1 MTPSGEPA
9 RPPAAPSGPA
19 GDRNTPTIADW
30 RLAERIA
37 ITVATA
43 NAPMVGAERGHQL
56 RQQLHA
62 MVAEA
67 DPVVRR
73 VARLGEDLSPASATV
88 IGRASWIRLNLA
100 TLRWLT
106 DPLADRLLRQT
117 SVAQAVARRVVAV
130 QIGMVLGYLAARVL
144 GQYEALR
151 PPPAGSPEVEPPGR
165 LLLVG
170 PNLQAAGDLAARDG
184 LDPAELYRGV
194 ILHELT
200 HRLQFEGVG
209 WLRGHL
215 RALLDAY
222 LEDAR
227 LDPERMREVARRLP
241 ELVVDPARVSDP
253 RQWLALVLTPAQL
266 DVLDRAQSLMTLL
279 EGHGN
284 AVMEWGAADAGAFDP
299 SAVRELLRQRRGRVF
314 DKMARDALGLSMKAK
329 QYAVGERFVLDVA
342 DRHGVEVVN
351 RAWDD
356 PEHLPGTDE
365 LDRPDDWAS
374 RVR

>member
-1 MTPSGEPA
+1 MTAPGESA
-9 RPPAAPSGPA
+9 NGSAAPSGGVGA
-19 GDRNTPTIADW
+19 TTTIADW

-37 ITVATA
+37 ITAATA
-43 NAPMVGAERGHQL
+43 NAPVVGAERGQEL
-56 RQQLHA
+56 RRQLHA
-62 MVAEA
+62 TVAEA

-73 VARLGEDLSPASATV
+73 VANLGEDLSPSSALV
-88 IGRASWIRLNLA
+88 IGRASWVRTNLA

-117 SVAQAVARRVVAV
+117 SVARAVARRVVAV
-130 QIGMVLGYLAARVL
+130 QIGVVLGYLAARVL

-151 PPPAGSPEVEPPGR
+151 PPPPGSPHVEPPGR

-184 LDPAELYRGV
+184 IDPAELYRGV
-194 ILHELT
+194 ILHELA

-215 RALLDAY
+215 RGLLDAY
-222 LEDAR
+222 LEEAR
-227 LDPERMREVARRLP
+227 LDPERVREIARRVP
-241 ELVVDPARVSDP
+241 EIVADPSRVGDP
-253 RQWLALVLTPAQL
+253 KQWLSLVLTPAQL
-266 DVLDRAQSLMTLL
+266 DVLDRAQALMTLL

-299 SAVRELLRQRRGRVF
+299 AQVRELLRRRRGRAF

-342 DRHGVEVVN
+342 DRHGVDVVN

-356 PEHLPGTDE
+356 PEHLPHTDE
-365 LDRPDDWAS
+365 FDRPDDWAS

>member
-1 MTPSGEPA
+1 MTPPGEPA
-9 RPPAAPSGPA
+9 HAPAPPSGPA
-19 GDRNTPTIADW
+19 DDGDTPTIADW
-30 RLAERIA
+30 PLAERIA
-37 ITVATA
+37 ITAATA
-43 NAPMVGAERGHQL
+43 NAPVVGAERGRRL
-56 RQQLHA
+56 REQLHA
-62 MVAEA
+62 TVAEA

-73 VARLGEDLSPASATV
+73 VAKLGEDLPPASATV

-117 SVAQAVARRVVAV
+117 NVARAVARRAVAV

-144 GQYEALR
+144 GQYEVLR
-151 PPPAGSPEVEPPGR
+151 PPPPGSPDVEPPGR

-170 PNLQAAGDLAARDG
+170 PNLEAAGNLAARSG

-194 ILHELT
+194 VLHELT

-215 RALLDAY
+215 RGLLDAY
-222 LEDAR
+222 LADAR
-227 LDPERMREVARRLP
+227 LDPDRLREIVRRIP
-241 ELVVDPARVSDP
+241 ELVADPTRVSDP
-253 RQWLALVLTPAQL
+253 KQWLALVLTPAQL
-266 DVLDRAQSLMTLL
+266 DVLDRAQALMTLL

-299 SAVRELLRQRRGRVF
+299 SAVRELLAQRRGRAL
-314 DKMARDALGLSMKAK
+314 DRMARDALGLSMKAK

-342 DRHGVEVVN
+342 DRHGVDAVN

-356 PEHLPGTDE
+356 PEHLPATDE
-365 LDRPDDWAS
+365 LDRPDEWAS